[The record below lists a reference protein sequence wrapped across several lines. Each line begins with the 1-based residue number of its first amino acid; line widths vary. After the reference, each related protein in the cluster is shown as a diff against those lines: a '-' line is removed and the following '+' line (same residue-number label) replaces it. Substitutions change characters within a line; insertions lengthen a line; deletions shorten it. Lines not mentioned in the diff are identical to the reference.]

1 MLKDK
6 NEKCGRKSMFLTHPD
21 GSVLEKKKKSK
32 MK

>member
-6 NEKCGRKSMFLTHPD
+6 NLKCGRKSMFLTHPD
-21 GSVLEKKKKSK
+21 GSVWDMEQKSK